1 MASPQS
7 FWEGF
12 SAAIIGV
19 FITIFLFFIVALPS
33 EKFVGIME
41 DSDVYDL
48 PLKWGGYD
56 NVSFWLSL
64 MYIVIVSPAAIGIIT
79 MFLSAIKTQE
89 YDVITDPE
97 TQSVPQYIS
106 RDELLYQQGRL

>member
-7 FWEGF
+7 FWEGM
-12 SAAIIGV
+12 SAAIIGIILTV
-19 FITIFLFFIVALPS
+19 ILFFIVALPS
-33 EKFVGIME
+33 ESFVKIME
-41 DSDVYDL
+41 ESDVYDL

-56 NVSFWLSL
+56 NVAFWLSL

-79 MFLSAIKTQE
+79 MFLSTIKTQE

-97 TQSVPQYIS
+97 SQPVPQYMS